1 MAAEPDLRNAVQS
14 FVMGNHMMAPEQAP
28 EQAQPHEENSKQK
41 DRTNHSLYLFAPDSI
56 IRLGMWRLRASVFY
70 QIMVLSAT
78 LACALWICIKPVPIS
93 WALHAADFV
102 FAAIFALD
110 IISAVIAAGFY
121 SFWSY
126 DVFNKI
132 DFVTTIMY
140 IIDLGLRALG
150 FTYSLRSVRLFRLFK
165 PMLRLKSF
173 AGIKAIFLS
182 LIKGA
187 SSLGAILLM
196 LGLGLLV
203 FVVVGVE
210 FYMGSAR
217 RRCVWMDS
225 LQEVVPTKMCK
236 RYIREHV
243 ASCDL
248 LQICVDAS
256 NPKSGVDGMTSQ
268 SFDHVWSALLTTWQ
282 VASGDNGYNV
292 LNAMLEAE
300 PLLEVG
306 TFVYFY
312 GINFIMT
319 ITLFTMFSAILTN
332 FFLEQVASDDT
343 QQTAEII
350 KHSQVM
356 DAHTAANASTEAD
369 KLQAEHHAKLEE
381 ARRHIMA
388 HWASSSDTAGVSK
401 RDADQQQQQIAPE
414 KAETAADNGDYAE
427 GVDEEDGKTELRRML
442 KGHTWLLLVDC
453 VILTNTTCLVM
464 LGMIP
469 KPATPEQWAARALR
483 ASLQI
488 IMDVT
493 SVLFIAEVIFRAW
506 VAGAFWKFVRV
517 KQNLSD
523 AVVTL
528 VSSLS
533 LFVQE
538 LGASPEAVDMLRSLA
553 VLRILRIM
561 KVFRGTK
568 RLQAAIAASLPRILD
583 LLFFILIV
591 GWLFAALGRDMFAA
605 RLDLFR
611 DITSSALTLAAVF
624 VSDAWSDYM
633 WIGSQVRC
641 LQPVEGTT
649 AGTDKQ
655 LPGCASLLAEI
666 TGALYFV
673 VFFFICQ
680 FILVALFVA
689 VILDKVSGQATEAE
703 DATPTH
709 MEAFLASIWRSIKRA
724 AVWAAVTLRVHKVS
738 QMRVTV
744 CVVEAQELI
753 TADMKEEL
761 CDTFCRVRLGGR
773 LRQTHVCQDSFSP
786 VWNAPLAAFY
796 IQGPNDS
803 ARDSM
808 LRFQVLN
815 SHISDMYELLGEC
828 SMHWEALQ
836 VDDNAVTSEE
846 EAAAGVQVW
855 ELDHMMPLRLLSQQD
870 EAADA
875 RHARGG
881 KRKEPPSPAAA
892 TAEEELL
899 PANLQA
905 IDDIM
910 KSARAIQENPTA
922 ALSLPSRYLPLVAR
936 AALFASGWRTDECLV
951 HAGLLADSCA
961 CACASRC
968 RRRVCQQVVQCQSDR
983 RFMPNGPS
991 QRGWAREEA
1000 AATLRRA

>member
-1 MAAEPDLRNAVQS
+1 MAAEPDLRNALQS

-28 EQAQPHEENSKQK
+28 EQAQPHEENGKKK
-41 DRTNHSLYLFAPDSI
+41 DRTNHSLYVFSPDSSVRI
-56 IRLGMWRLRASVFY
+56 GMWRLRASVFY

-93 WALHAADFV
+93 WTLHAADFV

-140 IIDLGLRALG
+140 IIDLGIRVLG

-187 SSLGAILLM
+187 SSLGAILLL

-236 RYIREHV
+236 RYISEHV

-256 NPKSGVDGMTSQ
+256 NPKSSVDGMTSQ
-268 SFDHVWSALLTTWQ
+268 SFDHVWSAFLTTWQ

-312 GINFIMT
+312 GINFIIT

-356 DAHTAANASTEAD
+356 DAHTAANASAEAD
-369 KLQAEHHAKLEE
+369 KLQAERHAKLEE
-381 ARRHIMA
+381 ARRHITA
-388 HWASSSDTAGVSK
+388 HWASSSDIAGVFK
-401 RDADQQQQQIAPE
+401 RDADQQQQQQQQQISQASQE
-414 KAETAADNGDYAE
+414 KAAADNGEEAE
-427 GVDEEDGKTELRRML
+427 GVDVEDGRAELRRML
-442 KGHTWLLLVDC
+442 KGNTWLLLVDC

-469 KPATPEQWAARALR
+469 KPVTPEQWAARALR

-488 IMDVT
+488 IMDVA

-568 RLQAAIAASLPRILD
+568 RLQAAIAASLPRIID

-641 LQPVEGTT
+641 LQPSEGTT
-649 AGTDKQ
+649 AGTDDQ

-703 DATPTH
+703 DTTPTH

-724 AVWAAVTLRVHKVS
+724 AVWAAATLRIHKVS

-753 TADMKEEL
+753 TADMREEL

-786 VWNAPLAAFY
+786 VWNAQLAAFH
-796 IQGPNDS
+796 IQRPNDS

-836 VDDNAVTSEE
+836 VDDNVVTSEA
-846 EAAAGVQVW
+846 EAAAGVEVW

-875 RHARGG
+875 RHAR
-881 KRKEPPSPAAA
+881 KEPPTGAAA
-892 TAEEELL
+892 TSEVELL

-905 IDDIM
+905 IDNIM

-922 ALSLPSRYLPLVAR
+922 ALSLPARYLLLVAR
-936 AALFASGWRTDECLV
+936 VA
-951 HAGLLADSCA
+951 LLATD
-961 CACASRC
+961 
-968 RRRVCQQVVQCQSDR
+968 
-983 RFMPNGPS
+983 
-991 QRGWAREEA
+991 
-1000 AATLRRA
+1000 